1 MNTSLLNTTLTL
13 AFAAVS
19 FSMSSAAFAGPG
31 ETTDQVTA
39 SFDRLLK
46 PTSTKTAAVPQ
57 PTATFR
63 ADPLM
68 ASVNSVLWQ
77 KPSYH
82 LPTQIAFFSERQKVK
97 Q

>member
-1 MNTSLLNTTLTL
+1 MNTSLLKTILAL

-19 FSMSSAAFAGPG
+19 FSMPSAAFAAPA

-46 PTSTKTAAVPQ
+46 PTPTKTAAVPQ
-57 PTATFR
+57 STTTFR

-68 ASVNSVLWQ
+68 ASVNAVLWQ

-82 LPTQIAFFSERQKVK
+82 MPAQVAFYSERQKEK